1 MADASKLHPATT
13 VTNIKSCIPI
23 VLDYEGSQYNNWA
36 TLFKLHCRANL
47 VIDYILPPTSTIV
60 SSPTTAAE
68 KIAAKALW
76 EWLDDIVRQWIYG
89 TISNDLLN
97 TIIHQEDTAAE
108 AWNHLVHLFQDNKSG
123 RALAL
128 DAKFTNTK
136 LVDFLNVKAYC
147 TRLKFLGD
155 NLANV
160 GHKVSDERLVLR
172 LLRGLSEEYKNFRT
186 TVQHR
191 TPLPSFEVVRS
202 MLDLQEDSNGEDAIH
217 ESGSNA
223 ALVSHNIHSHNF
235 SVNGQPNNSENT
247 SNNRGNS
254 HNRGKKNNRGRGD
267 GNHNNNR
274 GGGGNGQNSGGGN
287 RNNHQTSL
295 PAALQ
300 DQGAPAQPWFFPP
313 WASWGPQP

>member
-1 MADASKLHPATT
+1 MADASKLHPVTT

-47 VIDYILPPTSTIV
+47 VIDHILPPA
-60 SSPTTAAE
+60 SPTVPPPATAVE
-68 KIAAKALW
+68 KLATKALW
-76 EWLDDIVRQWIYG
+76 ERLDDIVRQWIYG

-97 TIIHQEDTAAE
+97 TIIHQEDTAVE
-108 AWNHLVHLFQDNKSG
+108 AWNRLVHLFQDNKSA

-147 TRLKFLGD
+147 TRLKVLAD

-172 LLRGLSEEYKNFRT
+172 LLRGLSEEYKTFRT

-191 TPLPSFEVVRS
+191 TPLPSFDVVRS
-202 MLDLQEDSNGEDAIH
+202 MLELEEDNHGEDTIH
-217 ESGSNA
+217 DSGSNA
-223 ALVSHNIHSHNF
+223 ALVSHNINPHNF
-235 SVNGQPNNSENT
+235 SGNGQPNNSENT
-247 SNNRGNS
+247 FNNRGSS
-254 HNRGKKNNRGRGD
+254 HNSGKKNNRGCSS
-267 GNHNNNR
+267 GNRNSNR
-274 GGGGNGQNSGGGN
+274 GGACNGQSSGGGS
-287 RNNHQTSL
+287 RNNAQANQ
-295 PAALQ
+295 PAA
-300 DQGAPAQPWFFPP
+300 
-313 WASWGPQP
+313 

>member
-1 MADASKLHPATT
+1 MADASKLRLATT

-36 TLFKLHCRANL
+36 TLFKLYCRANL
-47 VIDYILPPTSTIV
+47 VIDHILPPASPTV
-60 SSPTTAAE
+60 SSTVTEAE

-76 EWLDDIVRQWIYG
+76 ERLDDIVRKWIYG
-89 TISNDLLN
+89 KISNDLLN
-97 TIIHQEDTAAE
+97 TIIHLEDTAAE
-108 AWNHLVHLFQDNKSG
+108 AWNCLVHLFQDNKSA

-136 LVDFLNVKAYC
+136 LVNFPNMKAYY
-147 TRLKFLGD
+147 TRLKVLAD

-172 LLRGLSEEYKNFRT
+172 LLRGLSEEYKHFRT
-186 TVQHR
+186 MVQHR

-202 MLDLQEDSNGEDAIH
+202 MLDLEADSNGEDTIH

-223 ALVSHNIHSHNF
+223 ALISHNINSHNF
-235 SVNGQPNNSENT
+235 SVNGQPNNSKNT

-254 HNRGKKNNRGRGD
+254 HNRGKKNNRGRD
-267 GNHNNNR
+267 GGNRNNNR
-274 GGGGNGQNSGGGN
+274 GGAGNGQNSGGGN

-295 PAALQ
+295 PAASQ
-300 DQGAPAQPWFFPP
+300 HQGAPTQPWFFPP
-313 WASWGPQP
+313 WDL